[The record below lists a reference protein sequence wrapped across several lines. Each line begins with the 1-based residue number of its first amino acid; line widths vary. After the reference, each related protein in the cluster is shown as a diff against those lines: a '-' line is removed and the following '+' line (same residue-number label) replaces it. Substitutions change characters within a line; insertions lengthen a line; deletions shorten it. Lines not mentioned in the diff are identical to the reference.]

1 MLCYRTFLV
10 ARKFMEK
17 KGEGEYRNFPSK
29 CFRLK
34 VSKKFLGESFTLSLV
49 SGIETYYASEGYVT
63 IFRRN
68 FFCLTVP
75 KHFGG

>member
-34 VSKKFLGESFTLSLV
+34 VPKKFVRESFTVSLV
-49 SGIETYYASEGYVT
+49 SGIEKCYASEGYVT

-68 FFCLTVP
+68 FFV
-75 KHFGG
+75 